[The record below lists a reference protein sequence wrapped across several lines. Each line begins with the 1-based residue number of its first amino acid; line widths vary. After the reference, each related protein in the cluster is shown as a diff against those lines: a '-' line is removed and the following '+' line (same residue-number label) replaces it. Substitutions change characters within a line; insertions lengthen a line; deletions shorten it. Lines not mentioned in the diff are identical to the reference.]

1 MPVLCGG
8 VPATDT
14 CDRTGNWTQSESA
27 DQSHV
32 ALKCDRKPCKGYPAT
47 GDDGNNPDP
56 HTACKAD
63 RPRTE
68 AATTNGHFE
77 DTCTAICSG
86 RDGKGYS
93 GTPIGDGGTAFSP
106 GEVHATSGVG
116 KPGYRCATSSV
127 TAIYVPGRG
136 SESDPGFEA
145 TQDECE
151 KLCGVTEGCN
161 LWQWGHG
168 QDFEAAQPPH
178 AWCYLLKECGGLL
191 FKDAGV
197 RAQRSKPSASG
208 CLCCAVHQPLSE
220 ISR

>member
-1 MPVLCGG
+1 MM
-8 VPATDT
+8 T
-14 CDRTGNWTQSESA
+14 
-27 DQSHV
+27 
-32 ALKCDRKPCKGYPAT
+32 T

-63 RPRTE
+63 RPITE
-68 AATTNGHFE
+68 ATTINGYFE

-116 KPGYRCATSSV
+116 EPGYMCARTSV
-127 TAIYVPGRG
+127 TTIYVSGRSE